1 VRIYERKKKERE
13 TKNILKMRATL
24 SVSEKEKNV
33 ESIKERRG

>member
-1 VRIYERKKKERE
+1 MYERKIERKRDKEY
-13 TKNILKMRATL
+13 IKMRATL